1 MGRSNTTRSGPL
13 PTPEVR
19 ADDATLTSFSGLV
32 PFLKFV
38 LEDLGLAAALQKVAP
53 PDGKRRVF
61 AQHLVLLAFLASAV
75 LGEHRLAHVEDLK
88 GDAVLGKFLRLPR
101 WPVRKVFASAL
112 GSVTGRGV
120 KRLHDLIADIALA
133 PLASA
138 QQLVIDLDSSAV
150 VAFGRQEGTRFGYSG
165 KGRNKRRHNP
175 LVASVAE
182 HRMPV
187 RALYRDGSGITATE
201 TIGFLE
207 ETFATVRARVA
218 DGVRIVFRADSG
230 FWSHAL
236 GDWLLE
242 QGIPFAFSMPLR
254 PGLKLLLRNTRWR
267 GLDGDPDIQVC
278 DLPGQRVGI
287 HPRLRVIGIRRRVH
301 DEKAPPQ
308 GKRIAGCTR
317 WRYQAVV
324 TSMDG
329 QPEAL
334 WRFYNGRADC
344 ERVFRT
350 ARQALGMGNL
360 VSQRFRANEVAFML
374 RLLAMNLDLRF
385 QLDREDQARAAPG
398 RKALRQGLLLRQR
411 TFFRCPGRLLRHQGR
426 WVLRVPKLPRV
437 RRLWQH
443 YAPGC
448 VALE

>member
-1 MGRSNTTRSGPL
+1 MGCSNTTRRGPL

-19 ADDATLTSFSGLV
+19 ADDRTLTSFSGIV

-38 LEDLGLAAALQKVAP
+38 LEDLGLARALRRVAP
-53 PDGKRRVF
+53 PDGRRRDF
-61 AQHLVLLAFLASAV
+61 AQHLVLLAFLVSAV
-75 LGEHRLAHVEDLK
+75 VGEHRLAHVADLR
-88 GDAVLGKFLRLPR
+88 GDAVLTKFLRLPR
-101 WPVRKVFASAL
+101 WPVRKVFAAAL
-112 GSVTGRGV
+112 ASVTDRGV
-120 KRLHDLIADIALA
+120 AHLHELIAGVALA
-133 PLASA
+133 PLTASKRV
-138 QQLVIDLDSSAV
+138 VIDLDSSAV

-175 LVASVAE
+175 LVASIAE
-182 HRMPV
+182 HRMAV
-187 RALYRDGSGITATE
+187 RALYRDGSGIDAAE

-207 ETFATVRARVA
+207 QTFATVRARVA

-236 GDWLLE
+236 GDWLLD

-254 PGLKLLLRNTRWR
+254 PGLKLLLRSTRWR

-278 DLPGQRVGI
+278 DLPGPRVGI
-287 HPRLRVIGIRRRVH
+287 DPRLRVVGIRRRVH

-317 WRYQAVV
+317 WRYQAIV

-329 QPEAL
+329 LPEDL

-344 ERVFRT
+344 ENVFRT

-360 VSQRFRANEVAFML
+360 VSQGFRANEVAFML
-374 RLLAMNLDLRF
+374 RLLAMNLDMRF
-385 QLDREDQARAAPG
+385 QLDREGKALGDADRL
-398 RKALRQGLLLRQR
+398 ALRQGLILRQR
-411 TFFRCPGRLLRHQGR
+411 TFFRCPGRLLKHQGR

-443 YAPGC
+443 YAPGWF
-448 VALE
+448 ALE

>member
-1 MGRSNTTRSGPL
+1 VGRSNTTRRGPL
-13 PTPEVR
+13 ATPEVR
-19 ADDATLTSFSGLV
+19 ADDRTLTSFSGIV
-32 PFLKFV
+32 PFLKYV
-38 LEDLGLAAALQKVAP
+38 LEELGLASALRRVAP
-53 PDGKRRVF
+53 PDGRRRDF

-75 LGEHRLAHVEDLK
+75 VGEHRLAHVADLR
-88 GDAVLGKFLRLPR
+88 GDAVLSKFLRLPR

-112 GSVTGRGV
+112 ANVTKRGV
-120 KRLHDLIADIALA
+120 ARLHELIADIALA
-133 PLASA
+133 PLAA
-138 QQLVIDLDSSAV
+138 AKKVVIDLDSSAV

-175 LVASVAE
+175 LVASIAE
-182 HRMPV
+182 LRMAV
-187 RALYRDGSGITATE
+187 RALYRDGSGISAAE

-207 ETFATVRARVA
+207 QTFATVRARVT
-218 DGVRIVFRADSG
+218 DDVCIVFRADSG
-230 FWSHAL
+230 FWSKDLAA
-236 GDWLLE
+236 WLLN
-242 QGIPFAFSMPLR
+242 QSITFAFSMPLR
-254 PGLKLLLRNTRWR
+254 PGLKLMLRNTRWR
-267 GLDGDPDIQVC
+267 GLDGDPDVQVC
-278 DLPGQRVGI
+278 ALPGPRVGI
-287 HPRLRVIGIRRRVH
+287 DARLQVIGIRRRVH
-301 DEKAPPQ
+301 DEKVPPQ

-329 QPEAL
+329 LPEEL

-360 VSQRFRANEVAFML
+360 ISQRFRANEVAFML

-385 QLDREDQARAAPG
+385 QLDREDKAQTAAD
-398 RKALRQGLLLRQR
+398 RQTLRQGLILRQR
-411 TFFRCPGRLLRHQGR
+411 TFFRCPGRLLQHHGR
-426 WVLRVPKLPRV
+426 WILRVPKLPRV
-437 RRLWQH
+437 QRLWQH

>member
-1 MGRSNTTRSGPL
+1 MGRSNTTRRGPL
-13 PTPEVR
+13 PSPEVR
-19 ADDATLTSFSGLV
+19 ADDRTLTSFSGIV
-32 PFLKFV
+32 PFLKYV
-38 LEDLGLAAALQKVAP
+38 LEDLGVAPALRRVAP
-53 PDGKRRVF
+53 PDGRRRDF
-61 AQHLVLLAFLASAV
+61 AQHLVLLAVLVGAV
-75 LGEHRLAHVEDLK
+75 VGEHRLAHVADLR
-88 GDAVLGKFLRLPR
+88 GDAVFTKFLRLPR

-112 GSVTGRGV
+112 ASVTDRGV
-120 KRLHDLIADIALA
+120 ARLHELIADVALA
-133 PLASA
+133 PLAA
-138 QQLVIDLDSSAV
+138 VKEVVIDLDSSAV

-175 LVASVAE
+175 LVASIAE
-182 HRMPV
+182 LRMAV
-187 RALYRDGSGITATE
+187 RALYRDGSGIDATE
-201 TIGFLE
+201 TIAFLA

-242 QGIPFAFSMPLR
+242 QAIPFAFSMPLR
-254 PGLKLLLRNTRWR
+254 PGLKLMLRHTRWR

-278 DLPGQRVGI
+278 VLTGERVGI
-287 HPRLRVIGIRRRVH
+287 DAHLRVIGIRRRVH
-301 DEKAPPQ
+301 DEKTPPQ

-317 WRYQAVV
+317 WRYQAIV

-329 QPEAL
+329 LPEDL

-385 QLDREDQARAAPG
+385 QLHREKAATADVSRPS
-398 RKALRQGLLLRQR
+398 LRQGLIRRQR
-411 TFFRCPGRLLRHQGR
+411 TFYRCPGRLLKHHGR

-443 YAPGC
+443 YAPSC